1 VVTGGIDLGSNTGSP
16 GTIVSAPTGGGLDGI
31 PDVQLLEYSGKP
43 DTINAT
49 QFNGRLDFQATQKD
63 LIAFSVYKSPFI
75 KSFQPGGWVDGRQYN
90 VFNTDA
96 QHDAATA
103 LWTRTIN
110 GTTVNEARFNVTHWF
125 FDELKGNPQA
135 PWGLPTETH
144 FNLGNI
150 AVKEEK
156 YQEAL
161 REFEAAAKLDPDLSK
176 VHFAMAR
183 LYRRLGW
190 EDAAVKETQ
199 IHNRLKAKEEQDSEA
214 NVAIGAH
221 PSR

>member
-1 VVTGGIDLGSNTGSP
+1 MAILRQCQV
-16 GTIVSAPTGGGLDGI
+16 
-31 PDVQLLEYSGKP
+31 K
-43 DTINAT
+43 
-49 QFNGRLDFQATQKD
+49 LDFQATQKD

-135 PWGLPTETH
+135 PWGLPTDDIDIPQH
-144 FNLGNI
+144 SIKAGFFSGPGI
-150 AVKEEK
+150 FH
-156 YQEAL
+156 EATYSF
-161 REFEAAAKLDPDLSK
+161 RDTVRK
-176 VHFAMAR
+176 VHNSH
-183 LYRRLGW
+183 
-190 EDAAVKETQ
+190 V
-199 IHNRLKAKEEQDSEA
+199 LKFGFGFDREQNNNTNA
-214 NVAIGAH
+214 WGKTPGRCVPA
-221 PSR
+221 